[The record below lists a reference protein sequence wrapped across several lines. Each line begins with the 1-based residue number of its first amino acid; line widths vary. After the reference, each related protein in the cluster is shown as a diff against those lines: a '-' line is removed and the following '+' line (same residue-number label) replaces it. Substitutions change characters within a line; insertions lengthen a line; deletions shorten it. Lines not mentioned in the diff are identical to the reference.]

1 MKEKKKQDEI
11 KKLKAVIEESR
22 ARQAMLLHAAQQWR
36 DIFDNINDIICM
48 TEKNGAILRCNQ
60 SMQKY
65 LNMPY
70 ERILGKNVHDLFHPK
85 SEQPDKCLLKLVSKS
100 LKREES
106 AFDVKD
112 KRFLSIVDP
121 LFTAKGKYSALVHTM
136 IDISDRVWLSDQLKR
151 TNEFLHNIIESSS
164 SISIISTDLEHRIM
178 YWNKGADKIF
188 GYRPEE
194 VIGKHI
200 DVIYSK
206 ESAEYNKIKAA
217 REDILANRKEINTEV
232 EQVRKDGK
240 KVWINLTISP
250 RINNKN
256 EVVGAIGIGEN
267 ITERKIAEEER
278 KNLQDMLLQTQKME
292 AIGKLAGGVAH
303 DFNNLLTIIKG
314 NIDLIMMELEESSPL
329 KNDLKEVILATERA
343 TNLTRQLLIFSRKN
357 QPAAMTLCDLNQII
371 KEIAKM
377 LERFIGEDIKIELG
391 LAPVLSS
398 VSIDKGNA
406 EQVIMNLV
414 VNAKD
419 AMPQGGTVKIQTEE
433 VVFSKETCKAVAG
446 AYPGKFVLLSVK
458 DTGTGMDEETIKHI
472 FEPFFTTK
480 KPGQGTGLGL
490 SVIYGIIQQNN
501 GWINVES
508 VPTQGSVFNIYLPLP
523 AAGSK
528 TKQKTIKETPGEKL
542 KGKGEHILIVEDEE
556 MICSYAKRVLESNG
570 YKVFCTKDGKEALEA
585 FKKHKA
591 KIKLLLT
598 DMVLPD
604 IVGLKL
610 FEKLF
615 VSNPALKVVFS
626 SGYMD
631 DKADWSAIKE
641 KGYCFLQKPFGIND
655 LLSAIRITLDSKTV

>member
-1 MKEKKKQDEI
+1 MGKTRDEQAQV
-11 KKLKAVIEESR
+11 KKLKLEIKESKAKQ
-22 ARQAMLLHAAQQWR
+22 ARLLNAAQQWR
-36 DIFDNINDIICM
+36 EIFDNINDIICM
-48 TEKNGAILRCNQ
+48 TEKNGTIVRCNQ

-65 LNMPY
+65 LNIPY
-70 ERILGKNVHDLFHPK
+70 EKILGKNVHDLFHPR

-106 AFDVKD
+106 TFDVKD
-112 KRFLSIVDP
+112 KRFISIVDP

-136 IDISDRVWLSDQLKR
+136 VDISDRVWLSDQLKR
-151 TNEFLHNIIESSS
+151 SNEFLHNIIESSS

-178 YWNKGADKIF
+178 YWNKGAEKIF
-188 GYRPEE
+188 GYKPEE

-217 REDILANRKEINTEV
+217 REEILANRREINTEV

-267 ITERKIAEEER
+267 ISERKIAEEE
-278 KNLQDMLLQTQKME
+278 KKKLQDMLLQTQKME

-314 NIDLIMMELEESSPL
+314 NIDLIMMELEEASPL
-329 KNDLKEVILATERA
+329 KNDLKEVVLATERA

-406 EQVIMNLV
+406 EQVVMNLV
-414 VNAKD
+414 VNARD
-419 AMPQGGTVKIQTEE
+419 ALPQGGTVKIKTEE
-433 VVFSKETCKAVAG
+433 VIFNKENCRSTAG

-508 VPTQGSVFNIYLPLP
+508 VPKQGSIFNIYLP
-523 AAGSK
+523 AAGAK
-528 TKQKTIKETPGEKL
+528 TKQGTIKETPGENL
-542 KGKGEHILIVEDEE
+542 KGKGEHILIVEDED

-570 YKVFCTKDGKEALEA
+570 YSVFCTKDGKEALEV
-585 FKKHKA
+585 FKKNKA
-591 KIKLLLT
+591 KIKLVLT

-610 FEKLF
+610 FEKLIS
-615 VSNPALKVVFS
+615 SNPELKVVFS

-655 LLSAIRITLDSKTV
+655 LLSAVRITLDSKTA